1 MMENRI
7 NIGELGT
14 LVTLYAPAQSRGR
27 EGEKYSTY
35 REFSQVFA
43 KVDRD
48 VADQLSFD
56 NYDGRDS
63 VSLTIYKVKEMN
75 TRWQVGIDGK
85 RYEVLSIDMVSRVS
99 PLCVVSIQS
108 ID

>member
-1 MMENRI
+1 MENRI
-7 NIGELGT
+7 NIGELDT
-14 LVTLYAPAQSRGR
+14 LVTLFAPEQSRGA

-48 VADQLSFD
+48 VADQLAFD

-63 VSLTIYKVKEMN
+63 VSLTIYKVMGMN
-75 TRWQVGIDGK
+75 TRWQVGIGSK
-85 RYEVLSIDMVSRVS
+85 RYEVLAIDMISRVS

-108 ID
+108 VD

>member
-1 MMENRI
+1 MENKI
-7 NIGELGT
+7 NFGELDT
-14 LVTLYAPAQSRGR
+14 LVTLYAPTQGRGA

-35 REFSQVFA
+35 AEFSQVYA

-48 VADQLSFD
+48 VTDQLSFD
-56 NYDGRDS
+56 NYDGRDN

-75 TRWQVGIDGK
+75 TRWQVGIAGT
-85 RYEVLSIDMVSRVS
+85 RYEILSVDTVSRVS

>member
-1 MMENRI
+1 MENRN
-7 NIGELGT
+7 NIGELDT
-14 LVTLYAPAQSRGR
+14 LVTLYAPTQGRGA

-35 REFSQVFA
+35 VEFSQVYA

-48 VADQLSFD
+48 VTDQLSFD
-56 NYDGRDS
+56 NYDGRDN
-63 VSLTIYKVKEMN
+63 VSMTIYKVNGMN
-75 TRWQVGIDGK
+75 TRWQVGISGK
-85 RYEVLSIDMVSRVS
+85 RYEILSIDTVSRVS